1 MMSAQT
7 TASRQSAV
15 QTTPYGYQYRLR
27 KTAGT
32 AFSYLVMTILA
43 FFFVFP
49 LVFMLV
55 SAVKTNED
63 QITSDVS
70 GLQAFVPYPFRLL
83 PHVDRLDDAP
93 IETRDEYTGLGLQN
107 FHDVFARMPFHQ
119 FMFNSIFVT
128 ASCVGFG
135 LVVNSMAAYPLARLK
150 WAGRSIVLAIV
161 VALIVIPFEAV
172 AMPLALLTAKLPRPD
187 GGIGW
192 HDTYYVQIIPFIA
205 DAFSI
210 FLFYQFFVGIPRDL
224 DEAAIV
230 DGASRFRIYKD
241 IILPNSKPVLA
252 TVAILKFM
260 WLWGSYLWPLMVI
273 RLPEYRPLT
282 VAMQEFFGQFPR
294 LWGDTLAFATM
305 ITLPMLVV
313 FLVFQRWFIRSVAT
327 AGVKG

>member
-1 MMSAQT
+1 M
-7 TASRQSAV
+7 
-15 QTTPYGYQYRLR
+15 L
-27 KTAGT
+27 
-32 AFSYLVMTILA
+32 SYTVMTILA
-43 FFFVFP
+43 CFFVSP
-49 LVFMLV
+49 IVFMLV
-55 SAVKTNED
+55 SAIKTNET

-70 GLQAFVPYPFRLL
+70 GPQAFVPYPLRLV

-93 IETRDEYTGLGLQN
+93 VETREEYTGLGLQN
-107 FHDVFARMPFHQ
+107 FVDVFRRMPFGR
-119 FMFNSIFVT
+119 FLWNSIFVT
-128 ASCVGFG
+128 TTTVGLG
-135 LVVNSMAAYPLARLK
+135 LLVNSMAAYPLARLK
-150 WAGRSIVLAIV
+150 WKGQDIVLAVI
-161 VALIVIPFEAV
+161 VALIIIPFEAV
-172 AMPLALLTAKLPRPD
+172 AIPLALLTAKLPRPD

-192 HDTYYVQIIPFIA
+192 HDTYYVQVIPFIA

-210 FLFYQFFVGIPRDL
+210 YLFYQFFIGISKDL

-230 DGASRFRIYKD
+230 DGASRLRIYWD

-252 TVAILKFM
+252 TVAILKFI

-305 ITLPMLVV
+305 TTLPVLVV
-313 FLVFQRWFIRSVAT
+313 FLVFQRWFIRSVAA